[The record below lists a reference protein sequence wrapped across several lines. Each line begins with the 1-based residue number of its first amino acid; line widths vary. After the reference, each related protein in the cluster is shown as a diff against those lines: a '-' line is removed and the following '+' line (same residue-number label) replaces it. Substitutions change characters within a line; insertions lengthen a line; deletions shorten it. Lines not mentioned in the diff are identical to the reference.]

1 MHTPVNP
8 PEALERQTDAPDEA
22 YSKGD
27 LLTGEEL
34 HAYLERFGLK
44 AELELY
50 SSASTLRI
58 NRTYRS
64 TERYRLGTFSCG
76 VRWQRVS

>member
-1 MHTPVNP
+1 MRAPVSSRT
-8 PEALERQTDAPDEA
+8 ALERQTDAPET

-44 AELELY
+44 AELEPY